1 MNPLIAIVV
10 QLWNPPEVAMPEST
24 SDTAHAGDFPDV
36 EPLEGADSRDP
47 AAFWLLAAA
56 LLLGLVR
63 FVKLG
68 DWSLW
73 MDEALTLTDAQRI
86 ADGDLHNPVGYGLVV
101 GFAKLFNDYPSEFL
115 LRLLPAIVGWLCI
128 PLCYWAFRPLLSRRS
143 AAAAAVLLALSPWH
157 LFWSQS
163 ARFYTLAQAASLI
176 GAGCFVRGLWAA
188 WGWRWV
194 SIGVIVAFTA
204 ALFHISGALVAGS
217 LLLSGVIVRFT
228 VKGRPAGFDRA
239 LTRGAVPA
247 ILLVLCLTPWA
258 LGWLEHHLGQKPD
271 ADLVHF
277 ILTCGYFFGPSLLAG
292 SVCGAWIAARERS
305 PEQVFVL
312 AVPVI
317 VLALLSAVGTQALVS
332 AQYAFCVF
340 PFTCALA
347 AAALDARS
355 VARATR
361 VMWLLILALP
371 LAAGDMLYLTS
382 REGERPRWREAWEY
396 VASQRDPGD
405 LVIGMGSELGEH
417 YLGGRNPDLRTPRTS
432 FPMSSF
438 YTNGPRL
445 WRRHTRSV
453 WVVVR
458 PLWFDEL
465 GQKEKEVV
473 QRWLGEDCRLMRRF
487 PVEMEGRD
495 LDLEVWKRD

>member
-1 MNPLIAIVV
+1 MVESAQDTPH
-10 QLWNPPEVAMPEST
+10 EV
-24 SDTAHAGDFPDV
+24 DFPDV
-36 EPLEGADSRDP
+36 EPPPAPDRRDP
-47 AAFWLLAAA
+47 VAFGLLVTACI
-56 LLLGLVR
+56 LGLVR
-63 FVKLG
+63 FVRLG

-86 ADGDLHNPVGYGLVV
+86 ADGDLHNPLGYGLVV
-101 GFAKLFNDYPSEFL
+101 GFARLFSDYPSEAL

-143 AAAAAVLLALSPWH
+143 AAAAAVLLALSPWA

-163 ARFYTLAQAASLI
+163 ARFYTLAQAASML
-176 GAGCFVRGLWAA
+176 GAGCFIRGLWQGR
-188 WGWRWV
+188 GWRWV
-194 SIGVIVAFTA
+194 GVGVTIAFTS
-204 ALFHISGALVAGS
+204 ALFHISGALVAGG
-217 LLLSGVIVRFT
+217 LLLSAVAVRVL
-228 VKGRPAGFDRA
+228 VKDRPAGFDRA

-247 ILLVLCLTPWA
+247 GVLILCLTPWA
-258 LGWLEHHLGQKPD
+258 LSWLKHHLGQKPE
-271 ADLVHF
+271 ADIIHF
-277 ILTCGYFFGPSLLAG
+277 YLTVGYFFGPSILAG
-292 SVCGAWIAARERS
+292 AVCGAWIAARERRAA
-305 PEQVFVL
+305 QVFVL
-312 AVPVI
+312 SVPV
-317 VLALLSAVGTQALVS
+317 VVVALLSAVGTQALVS

-347 AAALDARS
+347 AAALDTRT
-355 VARATR
+355 VTQATR
-361 VMWLLILALP
+361 FMWLLILALP

-382 REGERPRWREAWEY
+382 RGGERPRWREAWEY
-396 VASQRDPGD
+396 VASQREPGD

-445 WRRHTRSV
+445 WRRHSRSV

-465 GQKEKEVV
+465 GAKEKAVV